1 MAKQQHPQILTAN
14 DLIEGDVI
22 FLGPAGWIRD
32 HRLARIARSPED
44 ASALEAFGQA
54 ELVLNRIVD
63 PYLNDVSL
71 SENGVISPVH
81 YRERLRTAG
90 PSVRTDLGKQAL
102 HGSTE
107 T

>member
-1 MAKQQHPQILTAN
+1 MVKQQHPQILTAN

-22 FLGPAGWIRD
+22 FLGPVGWDRD
-32 HRLARIARSPED
+32 HRLARIARSPEE

-63 PYLNDVSL
+63 PYLADVRVT
-71 SENGVISPVH
+71 EDGVLSPVH
-81 YRERLRTAG
+81 YRERLRTTG